1 MLRIIVT
8 SVVMLGVAGAACPLA
23 ADPSNK
29 PTRIVSLNLC
39 ADQLLL
45 RLAGRPNIAS
55 VTWLS
60 RDPNNSNVAELAAQ
74 VPVNHGLAEEVIPL
88 RPDLVIAGVY
98 TTRAAVALLK
108 RVGIPVMELGVP
120 RNLDEVRAQIR
131 DMAQAVGERDAG
143 ERIIGEVDQ
152 RLAVLPPASP
162 PSGPRA
168 IMLNP
173 NGITVGADTLVDEI
187 MTRAGLTN
195 LATRLGVDR
204 NGRIPLEI
212 VVRGGVDVLIL
223 NAGREGPPSLAT
235 EILHHPALTA
245 LSGRVR
251 LVVLPSRL
259 WVCGGPE
266 VVEATERLA
275 RVANDLRAAGATQ

>member
-1 MLRIIVT
+1 
-8 SVVMLGVAGAACPLA
+8 
-23 ADPSNK
+23 
-29 PTRIVSLNLC
+29 
-39 ADQLLL
+39 
-45 RLAGRPNIAS
+45 
-55 VTWLS
+55 
-60 RDPNNSNVAELAAQ
+60 
-74 VPVNHGLAEEVIPL
+74 
-88 RPDLVIAGVY
+88 VIAGVY